1 MLQMSKRTLL
11 TLSSFFGL
19 LAASL
24 SFAFFS
30 PSCAQR
36 ENPNRTM
43 SLTNSLTSSSSAA
56 AESVTGNAPV
66 DTATFGTGCFWCTE
80 AIFQQLKGVKKVTSG
95 YSGGHVANPTY
106 QEVCTGTTGHAE
118 CIQVL
123 YDPKQITYDELL
135 QVFWQTHDPTTL
147 NRQGNDVGTQ
157 YRSAI
162 FYSNDEQKRIAESY
176 KKELNEKKVFD
187 NPIITEIVPLKNF
200 YPAEDYH
207 QNYYNNNGDQPYC
220 YYVIK
225 PKLEK
230 FEKVFK
236 DKLKK

>member
-1 MLQMSKRTLL
+1 MRSMSKRLLL
-11 TLSSFFGL
+11 TYTPVLCLVAVFFSFT
-19 LAASL
+19 
-24 SFAFFS
+24 FFS

-36 ENPNRTM
+36 ENPNRSM
-43 SLTNSLTSSSSAA
+43 SLTNSLTNTNSSV
-56 AESVTGNAPV
+56 AEKITGNESL
-66 DTATFGTGCFWCTE
+66 DTATFATGCFWCTE

-95 YSGGHVANPTY
+95 YSGGDVANPTY
-106 QEVCTGTTGHAE
+106 KEVCTGTTGHAE
-118 CIQVL
+118 CIQIL
-123 YDPKQITYDELL
+123 YDPKEITFDELL

-162 FYSNDEQKRIAESY
+162 FYQNEEQRKIAEGY

-187 NPIITEIVPLKNF
+187 NPIITEISPLKNF